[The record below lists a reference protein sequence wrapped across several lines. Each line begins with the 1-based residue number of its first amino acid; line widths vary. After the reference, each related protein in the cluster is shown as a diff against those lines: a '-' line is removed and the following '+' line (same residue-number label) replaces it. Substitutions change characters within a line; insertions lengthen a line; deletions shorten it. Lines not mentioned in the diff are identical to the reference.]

1 VPHTEIPDNTEDPES
16 GAVKSKRHGCR
27 SLQGAGC
34 SPACSTRFP
43 AGYLGTLIAQAQTPA
58 GVYAALIYAVPSGRA
73 AVRALV
79 MSMITATAQGRN
91 VKKDHPE
98 TWRTIIITI
107 IAIAWMTTNI
117 IAVAWKALPGSDC
130 VVLRLP
136 LSKMRRAM
144 IITIITM
151 SQMIMTIIAI
161 ARMTMNIT
169 AEAQK
174 ALPRSE

>member
-1 VPHTEIPDNTEDPES
+1 M
-16 GAVKSKRHGCR
+16 
-27 SLQGAGC
+27 
-34 SPACSTRFP
+34 
-43 AGYLGTLIAQAQTPA
+43 
-58 GVYAALIYAVPSGRA
+58 YAALIYAVPSGRA